1 MEAEPEHP
9 RGRFPMADHAFFPQV
24 LPPWVRSLAA
34 GVPEAPPEEDPLPA
48 PPVGTV
54 FALSAHLGWAVPPRP
69 FELLFGRD
77 EDNVN
82 IPLGV
87 KDDRISRCHGRLIC
101 HGSEWTMRNEGRLP
115 MLFPGD
121 TMLLTGQERLVEDA
135 YTPVYIG
142 NPREEV
148 HFLEVRVI
156 GGKRPD
162 GEATPEDETAVP
174 VVHKLSRTE
183 RLVIASLAQRYLR
196 GLPHPQPVAWKR
208 VAEDM
213 ERLPGIK
220 DREWNEKTAAR
231 IVATVRERLSAPG
244 YRHRVYGLRR
254 SEVFGEPLGN
264 ALNDNLIRALLQS
277 TTLTPGDIE
286 PFDAA
291 EADRV

>member
-1 MEAEPEHP
+1 MT
-9 RGRFPMADHAFFPQV
+9 DQAFFPQV

-34 GVPEAPPEEDPLPA
+34 GVPAAPPEEDPLPT
-48 PPVGTV
+48 PPLGTV
-54 FALSAHLGWAVPPRP
+54 FALSAHLGWAVPPRR

-77 EDNVN
+77 EENVN

-87 KDDRISRCHGRLIC
+87 KDQRISRCHGRLIC
-101 HGSEWTMRNEGRLP
+101 HGGEWTMRNEGRLP

-121 TMLLTGQERLVEDA
+121 TMLLQGQERLVEDA

-142 NPREEV
+142 NPRDEV

-156 GGKRPD
+156 GGRRPD

-174 VVHKLSRTE
+174 VVHKLSAIE

-196 GLPHPQPVAWKR
+196 GVAHPQPVSWKR

-213 ERLPGIK
+213 ERLPGPH
-220 DREWNEKTAAR
+220 DRDWNERTVAR
-231 IVATVRERLSAPG
+231 VVASVRERLSAPG

-277 TTLTPGDIE
+277 TTLAPGDIE
-286 PFDAA
+286 PFDRAERDHAERDAA
-291 EADRV
+291 G

>member
-1 MEAEPEHP
+1 
-9 RGRFPMADHAFFPQV
+9 MADHAFFPQV

-34 GVPEAPPEEDPLPA
+34 GVPEAPPEEDPLP
-48 PPVGTV
+48 PPPKGTV

-87 KDDRISRCHGRLIC
+87 KDHRISRCHGRLIC

-121 TMLLTGQERLVEDA
+121 TMLLTGQERLIDDA

-142 NPREEV
+142 NRRDEV
-148 HFLEVRVI
+148 HFLEVRII

-162 GEATPEDETAVP
+162 GEATPADETAVP
-174 VVHKLSRTE
+174 VVHRLSPTE

-213 ERLPGIK
+213 DRLPGQK
-220 DREWNEKTAAR
+220 DRQWSERMAAR
-231 IVATVRERLSAPG
+231 VVAGVRERLSAPG
-244 YRHRVYGLRR
+244 YKHRVYGLRR

-291 EADRV
+291 EEDALTAEAG

>member
-1 MEAEPEHP
+1 MT
-9 RGRFPMADHAFFPQV
+9 DQAFYPQV

-34 GVPEAPPEEDPLPA
+34 GVPEAPEGEDPLPY
-48 PPVGTV
+48 PPLGTV
-54 FALSAHLGWAVPPRP
+54 FALSAYRGWAVPPRP
-69 FELLFGRD
+69 YELLFGRD
-77 EDNVN
+77 KDNVN
-82 IPLGV
+82 LPLGV
-87 KDDRISRCHGRLIC
+87 TDDRISRRHGRLIC

-121 TMLLTGQERLVEDA
+121 AMLLRGQERLVEDA

-148 HFLEVRVI
+148 HFLEIRVI

-162 GEATPEDETAVP
+162 GEAAPEDETAVP
-174 VVHKLSRTE
+174 VVHLLSRTE

-196 GLPHPQPVAWKR
+196 GLAQPQPVSWKT
-208 VAEDM
+208 VAGDM
-213 ERLPGIK
+213 AGLPGPK
-220 DREWNEKTAAR
+220 DRDWNERTVAR
-231 IVATVRERLSAPG
+231 VVASVRERLSAPD
-244 YRHRVYGLRR
+244 YKHRVYGLRR

-277 TTLTPGDIE
+277 TTLTPEDLE

-291 EADRV
+291 ERSGA

>member
-1 MEAEPEHP
+1 MPEQ
-9 RGRFPMADHAFFPQV
+9 AFFPRV

-34 GVPEAPPEEDPLPA
+34 GVPAPPKEEDPLPV
-48 PPVGTV
+48 PPLGTV
-54 FALSAHLGWAVPPRP
+54 FALSSHLGWAVPPRP
-69 FELLFGRD
+69 FELTFGRD
-77 EDNVN
+77 EENVN

-87 KDDRISRCHGRLIC
+87 GDRRISRCQGRLMC
-101 HGSEWTMRNEGRLP
+101 HGNEWTIRNEGRLP

-121 TMLLTGQERLVEDA
+121 ALLLQGQERLVEDA

-142 NPREEV
+142 NPRDEV

-156 GGKRPD
+156 GGRRPD

-174 VVHKLSRTE
+174 VVHKLSRVE

-196 GLPHPQPVAWKR
+196 GVAYPQPVSWKR

-213 ERLPGIK
+213 DRLPGPK
-220 DREWNEKTAAR
+220 DREWNERTTAR
-231 IVATVRERLSAPG
+231 VVATVRERLSAPD

-286 PFDAA
+286 PFDRA
-291 EADRV
+291 EERADGAD